1 MVDNAKG
8 LSALAGAGNPATSQV
23 ESPKQEPTTEPQEQE
38 ETQFIT
44 RAQALKMIQEEATR
58 ISQSLTDKATARVQK
73 EISRLQKAGIQAT
86 PEQVRALV
94 QEETENA
101 QEEPTRK
108 QTTQA
113 RQQDGPPH
121 AAIVIAEN
129 RMKRAG
135 IDPETL
141 TQDDPD
147 FSKINFQAL
156 NTDDDDTFLNSVN
169 EFIAANKAR
178 RGSQARLPMAGN
190 RTGGGT
196 EAALVEEMN
205 RLIAESPSKN
215 AKRISEIGGLLR
227 QKK

>member
-1 MVDNAKG
+1 MADNTKG

-23 ESPKQEPTTEPQEQE
+23 ESPKQEPTTEPPEQVKPE
-38 ETQFIT
+38 FIT
-44 RAQALKMIQEEATR
+44 RAEALAMLEER
-58 ISQSLTDKATARVQK
+58 DKRLRQSLTDRDKRIQT
-73 EISRLQKAGIQAT
+73 ELDRLDKAGIKAT
-86 PEQVRALV
+86 PEQVQALV
-94 QEETENA
+94 QAEPDPIPA
-101 QEEPTRK
+101 QPSRRQTSQPEPR
-108 QTTQA
+108 
-113 RQQDGPPH
+113 GSEIHP
-121 AAIVIAEN
+121 AISIAEN